1 VTNVA
6 IFINLPRIWMK
17 LSREVPNNP
26 SSLGYI
32 ASETTK
38 HRRTES

>member
-1 VTNVA
+1 
-6 IFINLPRIWMK
+6 MQ
-17 LSREVPNNP
+17 LSCEVPNNP

-32 ASETTK
+32 ASEITK